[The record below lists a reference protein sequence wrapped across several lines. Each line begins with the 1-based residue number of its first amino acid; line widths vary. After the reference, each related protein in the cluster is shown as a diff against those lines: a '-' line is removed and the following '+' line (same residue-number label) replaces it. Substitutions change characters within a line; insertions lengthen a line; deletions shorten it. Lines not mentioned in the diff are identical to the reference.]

1 MKYNPIKVDE
11 SYGYKMEKYRC
22 YMVKTSSYDN
32 SVEAFSHEYKFWFM
46 DLMDKK
52 TKADVWIEGIRNY
65 ASYSKQDNFNMD
77 NLLSFRDFLIRY
89 TNGEYSI
96 YRERKNNRGAFPQSK
111 FFGELS
117 KTQQNNIKRMI
128 AAINAAENHIA
139 SVA

>member
-11 SYGYKMEKYRC
+11 RYGYKTEKYRC
-22 YMVKTSSYDN
+22 YMVQTSSYDN
-32 SVEAFSHEYKFWFM
+32 SVEAFSHEYKYWFM

-52 TKADVWIEGIRNY
+52 TKADVWIEGVRNY
-65 ASYSKQDNFNMD
+65 ASYSEQDNFNMD
-77 NLLSFRDFLIRY
+77 NLLSFRDYLIRY
-89 TNGEYSI
+89 TDDEYSI
-96 YRERKNNRGAFPQSK
+96 YRERKSNRGAFPQSK
-111 FFGELS
+111 FFAELS

>member
-1 MKYNPIKVDE
+1 MQYIPIKVDE
-11 SYGYKMEKYRC
+11 RYGYKTEKYRC
-22 YMVKTSSYDN
+22 YMVQTSSYDN
-32 SVEAFSHEYKFWFM
+32 SVEAFSHEYKYWFM

-52 TKADVWIEGIRNY
+52 SIADVWIDGVKNY
-65 ASYSKQDNFNMD
+65 SACDDCGNFKMD

>member
-1 MKYNPIKVDE
+1 
-11 SYGYKMEKYRC
+11 
-22 YMVKTSSYDN
+22 MVKTSSYDN

-52 TKADVWIEGIRNY
+52 AIADVWIDGVKNY
-65 ASYSKQDNFNMD
+65 ASYDVVDNFNMD

-96 YRERKNNRGAFPQSK
+96 CRERKNNRGAFPQSK

-117 KTQQNNIKRMI
+117 KTQQNNIKRMV

-139 SVA
+139 SAA

>member
-1 MKYNPIKVDE
+1 MKYNPIKVDVR
-11 SYGYKMEKYRC
+11 YGYKTERYRC
-22 YMVKTSSYDN
+22 YMVQTSSYDN
-32 SVEAFSHEYKFWFM
+32 SVEAFSHEYKYWFM

-52 TKADVWIEGIRNY
+52 TKADVWIDGVKK
-65 ASYSKQDNFNMD
+65 YSACNDFGNFNMD

-89 TNGEYSI
+89 TDGEYSI

-128 AAINAAENHIA
+128 AAINAAENHISSA
-139 SVA
+139 A

>member
-1 MKYNPIKVDE
+1 MIYNPIKVDE
-11 SYGYKMEKYRC
+11 RYGYKTERYRC
-22 YMVKTSSYDN
+22 YMVQTSSYDN
-32 SVEAFSHEYKFWFM
+32 SVEAFSHEYKYWFM

-52 TKADVWIEGIRNY
+52 TIADVWIEGIRNY

-77 NLLSFRDFLIRY
+77 NLLSFRDYLIRY
-89 TNGEYSI
+89 TDDEYSI

-111 FFGELS
+111 FFAELS

-139 SVA
+139 CEA